1 MRFATLLHKIRSSLA
16 ATEQGVKFSQV
27 VKLMD
32 KSLIDLKALSEP
44 ACKLIDAV
52 SNSIGVVYEP
62 TRIRRK
68 AKAEAEALV
77 VMAKGEEEA
86 LAARAA
92 VRLSTQEI
100 YRQENI
106 ESILDKSVRLVDESA
121 KKYKTPPKRD
131 WLSFFFDKCKDV
143 SDQDVQSAWSSILAG
158 EFDKPNSFR
167 RVTLTVL
174 QSMNESDVKLF
185 EKYCAYVFRVNGK
198 LMRIKFSAH
207 NKELAKKE
215 IAEEEILHLQDLGLL
230 QEPKLCHFKKSCTV
244 IVEYGSDRFSSTF
257 RSHRQNKAEYLT
269 LAGRELYS
277 IVTKKYSPKYGEIL
291 LSRFQIMSKTR
302 QKKT

>member
-1 MRFATLLHKIRSSLA
+1 
-16 ATEQGVKFSQV
+16 
-27 VKLMD
+27 MD
-32 KSLIDLKALSEP
+32 QSLIDFKALSEP

-52 SNSIGVVYEP
+52 SSSIGVVYEP

-77 VMAKGEEEA
+77 IMAKGEEEA

-106 ESILDKSVRLVDESA
+106 ESILNKSVELVDQTIKVDKS
-121 KKYKTPPKRD
+121 PPKRD

-143 SDQDVQSAWSSILAG
+143 SEEEVQSAWSAILAG

-185 EKYCAYVFRVNGK
+185 ERYCSYVFRLDGK
-198 LMRIKFSAH
+198 LTRIKFSAH
-207 NKELAKKE
+207 NKELAKKD
-215 IAEEEILHLQDLGLL
+215 ITEEEILHLQDLGLL
-230 QEPKLCHFKKSCTV
+230 QEPKICHFNKGATV
-244 IVEYGSDRFSSTF
+244 IVEYGANRFSSTF

-269 LAGRELYS
+269 MAGRELYS
-277 IVTKKYSPKYGEIL
+277 IINLTHSDKYGEIL

-302 QKKT
+302 QKNVKDS